1 MWHQAGKIKDLVE
14 RDKFLKWLDEFEY
27 ELFGIPRPDKNI
39 LLYMPTEIG
48 QDLVDKKWHRDYVW
62 WEKRDIHE
70 ADLQHLK
77 DAAEAYKY
85 VAKKYDWTI
94 IDSAPD
100 GKLQSIE
107 EIWEKIREE
116 IKKIINSD

>member
-1 MWHQAGKIKDLVE
+1 
-14 RDKFLKWLDEFEY
+14 
-27 ELFGIPRPDKNI
+27 LFDIPKPDKNI

-48 QDLVDKKWHRDYVW
+48 QILVDKKWHRDYVW

-85 VAKKYDWTI
+85 VAEKYDWTI

-100 GKLQSIE
+100 NELQTIE
-107 EIWEKIREE
+107 VIAEKIWKE
-116 IKKIINSD
+116 IQKMI